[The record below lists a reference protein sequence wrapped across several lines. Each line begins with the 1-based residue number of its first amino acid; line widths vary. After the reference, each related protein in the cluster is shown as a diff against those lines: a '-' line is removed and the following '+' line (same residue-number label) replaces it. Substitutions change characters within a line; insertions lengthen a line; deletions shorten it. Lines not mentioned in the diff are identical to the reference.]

1 MSALDASLEQITT
14 EPSGTKGRSSADAA
28 RIPYSWAKSKAARNA
43 DASVDF
49 WRGAGVGERMVRML
63 VVELINVNEVACS
76 ERDITYTKISKKA
89 SSTKTP
95 SSDRSDCAN
104 GMTSLI

>member
-1 MSALDASLEQITT
+1 M
-14 EPSGTKGRSSADAA
+14 
-28 RIPYSWAKSKAARNA
+28 PYSWAKSKAARKA

-49 WRGAGVGERMVRML
+49 WWGAGVGERMVRML
-63 VVELINVNEVACS
+63 VIESVIVSEIACS
-76 ERDITYTKISKKA
+76 ERNLTYTKISKKA

-95 SSDRSDCAN
+95 SSDRSDCAK